1 MREMMKMMGLNHWI
15 LWITWYLKQFLFL
28 LLPFVLLGVLLW
40 GGQIFPKSNA
50 AALVLFMIVFL
61 LSLISFCFL
70 IRSVLLPFIPPL
82 NQLSLFLSLFLSLS
96 FSLSLSLSSSV
107 WFDDSRLGLMAGFIF
122 WFLTYFPHLFLAFY
136 YDTLPL

>member
-1 MREMMKMMGLNHWI
+1 MREMMKMMGLNHWV

-28 LLPFVLLGVLLW
+28 LLPFIVLGVLLW

-70 IRSVLLPFIPPL
+70 IRSVLL
-82 NQLSLFLSLFLSLS
+82 S
-96 FSLSLSLSSSV
+96 FVSKSSFRFCFFFASV

-122 WFLTYFPHLFLAFY
+122 WFLTYFPHLFFAFY